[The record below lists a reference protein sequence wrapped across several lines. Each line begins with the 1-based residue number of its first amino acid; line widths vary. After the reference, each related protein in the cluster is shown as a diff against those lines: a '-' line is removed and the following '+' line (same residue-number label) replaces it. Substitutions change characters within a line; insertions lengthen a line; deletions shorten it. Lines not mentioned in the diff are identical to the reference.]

1 MSPVSP
7 VGFGGVVGVG
17 SGGGQTGWARLNRL
31 KVTFDYNDLLFNNF
45 RYLLIID
52 VKEEYK

>member
-31 KVTFDYNDLLFNNF
+31 KVIFDYNDLMIRITLNMF
-45 RYLLIID
+45 
-52 VKEEYK
+52 